1 MICGG
6 SRFDFIPKIEP
17 DMETLLNNQSATPAT
32 ISYEELYEQCC
43 VKTQDSF
50 RKLKNLE
57 YTWASICL
65 AITILFLFIESGY
78 KHGLIY
84 QVAYLIYTGMLSIYL
99 VWYLFKINYL
109 RGINIAN
116 QTISDISD
124 RLSRYTKYISIERTF
139 NFISLAFAIPSLIII
154 DMSHKQVDMGTYMKH
169 NLFFWLAV
177 VIATI
182 PLGFAIYRKYYFPR
196 ISEMNGNLKEL
207 AGLEENK

>member
-1 MICGG
+1 MDTI
-6 SRFDFIPKIEP
+6 
-17 DMETLLNNQSATPAT
+17 LNNQSATPAT

-57 YTWASICL
+57 YTWASVCL

-84 QVAYLIYTGMLSIYL
+84 QVAYLLNAGMLSFYL
-99 VWYLFKINYL
+99 VWYLFKIKFL

-116 QTISDISD
+116 QTITDISGK
-124 RLSRYTKYISIERTF
+124 LSRYTKYISIERTF
-139 NFISLAFAIPSLIII
+139 NFISMVFSVPSLIII

-177 VIATI
+177 VIATV
-182 PLGFAIYRKYYFPR
+182 PLGLGIYSKYYFPR